1 MGQDPIDEKPAPS
14 GLSVF
19 QVPRL
24 KTRAEFLFVRGGEK
38 AGTPCVL
45 IESRRSAV
53 AHGAQRFGVTATKKL
68 GNAVV
73 RNRAK
78 RRLREA
84 ATRFLPV
91 YGMPGFDYVLVA
103 RSGLIDASWGQLL
116 DDVKAALVR
125 LSAKNRT
132 QEKQVLNDPQQ
143 PGQ

>member
-1 MGQDPIDEKPAPS
+1 MGQDPIDEKPALR

-19 QVPRL
+19 HIPRL
-24 KTRAEFLFVRGGEK
+24 KDRPEFLFVRGGEK
-38 AGTPCVL
+38 AGTASVL
-45 IESRRSAV
+45 IEARRSDRA
-53 AHGAQRFGVTATKKL
+53 GNGQRFGVTATKKL

-84 ATRFLPV
+84 AARLLTV
-91 YGMPGFDYVLVA
+91 YGIPGFDYVLVA
-103 RSGLIDASWGQLL
+103 RSGILTASWGQLL

-125 LSAKNRT
+125 LSAKNRI